1 MEEVLLAGMPT
12 ASLQGCIYGDFR
24 NKSPVAVTTHGHADW
39 LFGTAGWLDELMR
52 YTELVE
58 ECRGRVP
65 ELMPWDLEERLGIA
79 PALLLL
85 DVREPYEF
93 EVMHIQGAVNVPRG
107 ILETACEYDYE
118 ETVPELVAA
127 REQEIVVLCRS
138 GNRSLL
144 AAATMQRMGY
154 RDVKSLKTGLRGWND
169 YEQPLVD
176 ARGQAVDMDDAD
188 VFLATRLR
196 PEQVDPRRRA

>member
-1 MEEVLLAGMPT
+1 MVLERETCSAPG
-12 ASLQGCIYGDFR
+12 YGKHVGFH
-24 NKSPVAVTTHGHADW
+24 V
-39 LFGTAGWLDELMR
+39 MR

-79 PALLLL
+79 PEPLLL
-85 DVREPYEF
+85 DVREPHEF
-93 EVMHIQGAVNVPRG
+93 EAMHIKGAINVPRG

-118 ETVPELVAA
+118 ETVPELVEA
-127 REQEIVVLCRS
+127 REREIVVLCRS

-144 AAATMQRMGY
+144 AAATMQRLGY
-154 RDVKSLKTGLRGWND
+154 QHVKSLKTGLRGWND

-176 ARGQAVDMDDAD
+176 AQGRPVDIDEAD
-188 VFLATRLR
+188 GFFATRLR
-196 PEQVDPRRRA
+196 PEQIDPRRRA